1 MKQTAWREQRMRAL
15 ASGDQVVKQF
25 RAEITADG
33 DTELYIYD
41 VIDSWGGYWGI
52 SAQDVVAA
60 LQGAGS
66 VTVHINSPGGE
77 VFEALAIYATFRAHT
92 GKVTMRVEGWAASAA
107 SMVAMAGNEVVMEPN
122 AMLMIH
128 DAWSYAFGN
137 AADLR
142 QEADVLDKTSQ
153 NIATMYQA
161 KAGGTADE
169 WRAAMKAE
177 TWYTADEALA
187 AGLADTINAVEADAP
202 DPVETAAFANAW
214 NTESVRALYA
224 GALPV
229 LAAAVAQPVITDVVP
244 APAGDKPAPDWDAF
258 RAAMGGHKR

>member
-1 MKQTAWREQRMRAL
+1 MTAWREQRMRAL

-25 RAEITADG
+25 RADVTADG

-60 LQGAGS
+60 LQGAGN

-92 GKVTMRVEGWAASAA
+92 GQVTMRVEGWAASAA
-107 SMVAMAGNEVVMEPN
+107 SMVAMAGTEVVMEPN
-122 AMLMIH
+122 GMLMIH

-153 NIATMYQA
+153 NIATMYLA
-161 KAGGTADE
+161 KAGGDVDT

-177 TWYTADEALA
+177 TWYTAQEAVD
-187 AGLADTINAVEADAP
+187 AGLADSINTAASADE
-202 DPVETAAFANAW
+202 DPVEVAAFANAW
-214 NTESVRALYA
+214 DTDKIRALYA
-224 GALPV
+224 NAP
-229 LAAAVAQPVITDVVP
+229 AAVAVPVLKDMTP
-244 APAGDKPAPDWDAF
+244 AAPAAPTIPDWESF
-258 RAAMGGHKR
+258 RTALEGLKR